1 MAPRDPDDD
10 EARTRAA
17 DETAGNRFDDGY
29 WATVENRDVDAD
41 ADVDAD
47 DVYVMDVVLEGDSAD
62 VVAALRAFDP
72 DADDPVAARRAA
84 FDVGAG
90 AAAAGLADVDGGVG
104 VDAAG
109 HDVDGYDVDADHDSN
124 QDLATGRGIGT

>member
-29 WATVENRDVDAD
+29 WATVENR
-41 ADVDAD
+41 DVDAD

-84 FDVGAG
+84 VVERG
-90 AAAAGLADVDGGVG
+90 AAPPARKSNEVAGVG
-104 VDAAG
+104 GDCAG

>member
-1 MAPRDPDDD
+1 MAPPDPDDD

-29 WATVENRDVDAD
+29 WATVENR
-41 ADVDAD
+41 DAD

-72 DADDPVAARRAA
+72 DADDPVAALRAA
-84 FDVGAG
+84 FDERAA
-90 AAAAGLADVDGGVG
+90 AAAAGHADEDAGVG
-104 VDAAG
+104 VDAAGRAAG

>member
-41 ADVDAD
+41 
-47 DVYVMDVVLEGDSAD
+47 DVYVMDVVLGGDSAD

-72 DADDPVAARRAA
+72 DADDPVATLRAA
-84 FDVGAG
+84 FDERAA
-90 AAAAGLADVDGGVG
+90 AAAAGHADEDAGVG

>member
-17 DETAGNRFDDGY
+17 DETAGNRVDDGY
-29 WATVENRDVDAD
+29 WATVENRDVDV
-41 ADVDAD
+41 DVD

-72 DADDPVAARRAA
+72 DADDPVAALRAA
-84 FDVGAG
+84 FDERAA
-90 AAAAGLADVDGGVG
+90 AAAAGHADEDAGVG

>member
-41 ADVDAD
+41 
-47 DVYVMDVVLEGDSAD
+47 DVYVMDVKSAPSQPTD
-62 VVAALRAFDP
+62 HAPMTAC
-72 DADDPVAARRAA
+72 RRLPPGESSRSA
-84 FDVGAG
+84 
-90 AAAAGLADVDGGVG
+90 
-104 VDAAG
+104 
-109 HDVDGYDVDADHDSN
+109 H
-124 QDLATGRGIGT
+124 

>member
-10 EARTRAA
+10 EQRTRAA

-29 WATVENRDVDAD
+29 WATVENR
-41 ADVDAD
+41 DVDAD

-72 DADDPVAARRAA
+72 DADDPVAARVPSSCR
-84 FDVGAG
+84 
-90 AAAAGLADVDGGVG
+90 
-104 VDAAG
+104 
-109 HDVDGYDVDADHDSN
+109 
-124 QDLATGRGIGT
+124 

>member
-17 DETAGNRFDDGY
+17 DETAGNHFDDGY

-41 ADVDAD
+41 
-47 DVYVMDVVLEGDSAD
+47 DVYVVLEGDSAD

-72 DADDPVAARRAA
+72 DADDPVAALRAA
-84 FDVGAG
+84 FDVRAA
-90 AAAAGLADVDGGVG
+90 AAAAGHADEDAGVG
-104 VDAAG
+104 VDADG